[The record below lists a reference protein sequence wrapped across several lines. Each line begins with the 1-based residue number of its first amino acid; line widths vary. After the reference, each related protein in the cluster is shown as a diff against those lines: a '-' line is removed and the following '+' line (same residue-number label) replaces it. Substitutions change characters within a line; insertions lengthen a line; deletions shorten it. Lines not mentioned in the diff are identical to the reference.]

1 MRKEFQTKRHITKVI
16 VYATAC
22 AVIAVLNDFRQK
34 RLKEILPYISKRMES
49 IHSNQE
55 FEEEYKEQF
64 RNMTDEQI
72 ERHIGLE
79 KVRNVMDGLD
89 KDYGIDKIRKLI
101 KEIKKEKVKK

>member
-1 MRKEFQTKRHITKVI
+1 MKR
-16 VYATAC
+16 
-22 AVIAVLNDFRQK
+22 
-34 RLKEILPYISKRMES
+34 S
-49 IHSNQE
+49 IRNS
-55 FEEEYKEQF
+55 F

-89 KDYGIDKIRKLI
+89 KNYGIDKIRELI